1 MQKSFRV
8 TEKILGNKSQS
19 ASLLST
25 RLLPHNFYRGL
36 SLSIFLTPLRNP
48 HTRGFLVHI
57 KPPLFLINKRGNKSQ
72 IASLLCDPV
81 CRVTYPKLVTKLPL
95 LFFRSLPLFRLFGSI
110 LQILCRLGCFRLLFL
125 LLLG

>member
-1 MQKSFRV
+1 MQKSFRI
-8 TEKILGNKSQS
+8 TEKILGNKSQN

-25 RLLPHNFYRGL
+25 RLFFYFFQSPGVL
-36 SLSIFLTPLRNP
+36 FSLHRCESSIQGAFSL
-48 HTRGFLVHI
+48 I
-57 KPPLFLINKRGNKSQ
+57 QKPRLFLINKRGNKSQ

-81 CRVTYPKLVTKLPL
+81 CRVTYPKLVTKHLL
-95 LFFRSLPLFRLFGSI
+95 LFFQSLLLFRLFGSI

>member
-57 KPPLFLINKRGNKSQ
+57 KPPLFLINKGGNKLQ
-72 IASLLCDPV
+72 IASLICKSV
-81 CRVTYPKLVTKLPL
+81 CRLTYPKLVTMLPW
-95 LFFRSLPLFRLFGSI
+95 LFFRSLSLFRLFDSI
-110 LQILCRLGCFRLLFL
+110 LRIPCRLRCFRLLFL